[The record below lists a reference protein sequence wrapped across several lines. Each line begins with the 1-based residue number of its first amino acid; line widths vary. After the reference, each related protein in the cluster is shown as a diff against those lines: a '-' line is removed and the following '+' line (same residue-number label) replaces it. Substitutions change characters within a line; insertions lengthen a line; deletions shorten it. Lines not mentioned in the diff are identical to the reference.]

1 MVSFPASDPERVDHL
16 QERESVKIRIPGAN
30 PSNSML
36 PHQNCR
42 IGVMEQVARE
52 IGEFLQGLPGNL
64 RVSVRVAKTLQP
76 GRQQKGIHKGR
87 DRGVPS
93 RSAGQESVTGV
104 SHRPGGSKDPWMGQI
119 VRS

>member
-76 GRQQKGIHKGR
+76 GRQQKGIHKG
-87 DRGVPS
+87 P
-93 RSAGQESVTGV
+93 GV